1 MRLWWLFPQQNS
13 NSNSIWNWESSTT
26 ARKEKKKAKRKW
38 STRKKIIYDHA
49 APQVWKKTLNVIEN
63 V

>member
-1 MRLWWLFPQQNS
+1 LLS
-13 NSNSIWNWESSTT
+13 NIDPSQLVFGIGKAPPLQEKK
-26 ARKEKKKAKRKW
+26 RKKPKEKR